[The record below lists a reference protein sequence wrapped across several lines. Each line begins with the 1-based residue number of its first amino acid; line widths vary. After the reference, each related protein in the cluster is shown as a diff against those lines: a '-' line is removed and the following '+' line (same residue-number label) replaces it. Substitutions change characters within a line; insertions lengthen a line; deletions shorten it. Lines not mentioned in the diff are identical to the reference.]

1 MNKIFLATSG
11 PIKPEDELI
20 DKLEELS
27 KKYDGDIVGILD
39 YKEEMLFERPQVFVE
54 GLKEMD
60 ATYIFFI
67 EQNFVFSEVINDC
80 VISKETERL
89 GIKLID
95 VSSGKEVQEII
106 DAMPKSFIDK
116 VKAFKETEF
125 LNMTMISEH
134 LQNDHKNQ
142 DHENLQHFQKIQN
155 DQHDE
160 NKRNV
165 VIISDHSVSGDEVKS
180 YAQQYLV
187 DHFIEDRLTK
197 VCGLHFGEFDKKIE
211 KKLNDLIEELGNLKI
226 IIYNDID
233 SPNFKS
239 YMDSIQSPNIDLE
252 YREEYENT
260 LNYNLMLH

>member
-11 PIKPEDELI
+11 QIKPEDELI

-27 KKYDGDIVGILD
+27 IKYDGDIVDILD

-60 ATYIFFI
+60 ATHIFFI
-67 EQNFVFSEVINDC
+67 EQNFVFSEVVNDC
-80 VISKETERL
+80 EISREAERL

-95 VSSGKEVQEII
+95 VTMGKEVQEII
-106 DAMPKSFIDK
+106 NTIPKTFGDQIKALTKK
-116 VKAFKETEF
+116 VEQ
-125 LNMTMISEH
+125 LNMHTISDGF
-134 LQNDHKNQ
+134 QNS
-142 DHENLQHFQKIQN
+142 
-155 DQHDE
+155 QHDE

-165 VIISDHSVSGDEVKS
+165 VIISDGSVSGDEVKS

-187 DHFIEDRLTK
+187 EHFIEDRLKK
-197 VCGLHFGEFDKKIE
+197 VCGIRFGEFDKKIE
-211 KKLNDLIEELGNLKI
+211 KKLNELIEELGNLKI
-226 IIYNDID
+226 VIYNDID
-233 SPNFKS
+233 SPEFKA
-239 YMDSIQSPNIDLE
+239 YLDSIQSSNIDIE

>member
-11 PIKPEDELI
+11 QIKPEDELI

-27 KKYDGDIVGILD
+27 IKYDGDIVGILD

-60 ATYIFFI
+60 ATHIFFI
-67 EQNFVFSEVINDC
+67 EQNFVFSEVVNDC
-80 VISKETERL
+80 VISKEAERL

-125 LNMTMISEH
+125 LNMTMISER
-134 LQNDHKNQ
+134 LKNY
-142 DHENLQHFQKIQN
+142 HENLQHFQKIQN

-165 VIISDHSVSGDEVKS
+165 VIISDHSVSGDEVKG

-187 DHFIEDRLTK
+187 DHFIEDKLTK

-211 KKLNDLIEELGNLKI
+211 KKLSELIEELEKLKI
-226 IIYNDID
+226 IIYNDIE
-233 SPNFKS
+233 SPEFKA
-239 YMDSIQSPNIDLE
+239 YLDSIQSSNIDIE